1 MTATLKTATSMDGL
15 PRQLDENALAHTINM
30 MPWRTDELGP
40 KLREF
45 AAQLWLQ
52 FCSAP
57 AAPAPAQSFDEV
69 WHSID
74 WAQWRM
80 RSIRDLVQMI
90 HSKTSPA
97 PASSQDEPFGYFRAE
112 PFGWTDCA
120 ATDEGAI
127 ALYERPAAPA
137 VPQGPVC
144 AALGDIVSMWDQ
156 HVPSEYVTPL
166 HMQAK
171 RALAGQQPVSPDMH
185 GWCAYVGGMV
195 AHWVVSEP
203 DAFDRLGPD
212 RFEAAIAGIIERRLW
227 AMPKSAA
234 TPAAPSQEPV
244 TPTDDWAECKRIS
257 EMPDVDEALRLF
269 AEGETSEDQAV
280 AIIQAVITALRI
292 TEVVK

>member
-1 MTATLKTATSMDGL
+1 MTN
-15 PRQLDENALAHTINM
+15 EHNN
-30 MPWRTDELGP
+30 
-40 KLREF
+40 
-45 AAQLWLQ
+45 AAQTDWRELCRRLYVELWHCDKQMTSGARPKWKQGPAVRDVLRD
-52 FCSAP
+52 ANLALEATP
-57 AAPAPAQSFDEV
+57 AAAPAPA
-69 WHSID
+69 
-74 WAQWRM
+74 A
-80 RSIRDLVQMI
+80 
-90 HSKTSPA
+90 T
-97 PASSQDEPFGYFRAE
+97 QDEPFGYFRPDA
-112 PFGWTDCA
+112 FGWTDCA
-120 ATDEGAI
+120 ETDEGAI

-171 RALAGQQPVSPDMH
+171 RALAGQQPVSPDMR

-244 TPTDDWAECKRIS
+244 TLTDEEIDKAILEPLNALLDHIYEHTTLS
-257 EMPDVDEALRLF
+257 EGILPIARKIANAIIAALR
-269 AEGETSEDQAV
+269 EKEKQNG
-280 AIIQAVITALRI
+280 
-292 TEVVK
+292 